1 MGLGVRPAQLN
12 ELNFSAEYFERG
24 DDELLQLASDRSS
37 LTNEAA
43 AALDDELRR
52 RNLRE
57 SDRTEHQQ
65 FVRRKERGEAR
76 RTRRKIF
83 RWHGD
88 RSKWV
93 DVLWTLLALASIS
106 SAYVALP
113 NRYHM
118 KPDWQE
124 AAVYVMFASVFI
136 AVVGRSLWRKI
147 GFWMSLVISSAIHVL
162 VVHAWI
168 QPVGSLSRGEGKLA
182 ILLGCVLFFAIYG
195 FVWLLRRNLYG
206 EEAPDRT

>member
-1 MGLGVRPAQLN
+1 MN
-12 ELNFSAEYFERG
+12 KINFSAEFSERS
-24 DDELLQLASDRSS
+24 DDELLHLASDRST

-43 AALDDELRR
+43 TALDDELRR
-52 RNLRE
+52 RNLTE

-65 FVRRKERGEAR
+65 FVRRKDRREAMR
-76 RTRRKIF
+76 RRRKIF
-83 RWHGD
+83 GRRSD

-93 DVLWTLLALASIS
+93 DLFWTLLAIALIS
-106 SAYVALP
+106 SAYIALP

-124 AAVYVMFASVFI
+124 AAVHVMFASVFI
-136 AVVGRSLWRKI
+136 AVVGRSWWRKI
-147 GFWMSLVISSAIHVL
+147 DFWMSLVLSSAIHML

-168 QPVGSLSRGEGKLA
+168 QRVGNLSRGQGKLA

-195 FVWLLRRNLYG
+195 FVWFLRRNLYG